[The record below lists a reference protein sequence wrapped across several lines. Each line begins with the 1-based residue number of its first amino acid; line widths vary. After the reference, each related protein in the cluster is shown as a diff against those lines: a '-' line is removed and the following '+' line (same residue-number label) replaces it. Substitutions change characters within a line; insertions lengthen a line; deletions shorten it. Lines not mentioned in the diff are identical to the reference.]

1 MVFDGVGHA
10 GVIRYVLA
18 DRVIFDDSN
27 FIKCTPRTNVK
38 IMNDDPHIRGYWF
51 KNPSSPLTMIFN
63 YYSGVFDSF
72 VDSVVNAVQ
81 NAAPQLLGIV
91 QTLPW

>member
-1 MVFDGVGHA
+1 MTFD
-10 GVIRYVLA
+10 
-18 DRVIFDDSN
+18 
-27 FIKCTPRTNVK
+27 
-38 IMNDDPHIRGYWF
+38 
-51 KNPSSPLTMIFN
+51 
-63 YYSGVFDSF
+63 YYSGMFDSF

>member
-1 MVFDGVGHA
+1 MLLD
-10 GVIRYVLA
+10 
-18 DRVIFDDSN
+18 
-27 FIKCTPRTNVK
+27 T
-38 IMNDDPHIRGYWF
+38 